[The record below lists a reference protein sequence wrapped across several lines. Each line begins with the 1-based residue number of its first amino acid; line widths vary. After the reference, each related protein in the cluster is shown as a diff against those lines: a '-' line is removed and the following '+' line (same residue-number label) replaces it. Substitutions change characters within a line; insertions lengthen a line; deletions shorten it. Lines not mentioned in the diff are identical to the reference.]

1 VKGIIKAHNETI
13 DIESVYGEET
23 AFTFTATLSDEVV
36 EKINK
41 E

>member
-1 VKGIIKAHNETI
+1 MKGIIKAHNETI

-23 AFTFTATLSDEVV
+23 TFTFTATLSDEVV